1 MKLLIKHISLVLISV
16 SIILCLGFY
25 HSIHISYGNAALDN
39 HTFSGRIIFY
49 KDDFFKALNTEGVVY
64 HQPVSN
70 DKYDQLK
77 RSYLQSHL
85 TVLVNST
92 IKLDLIISGNN
103 EDASSIWFDFK
114 FESSMP
120 INFINIQYDAL
131 FNEFSGQMNL
141 LNIKTPSKEQSL
153 IFSASEKDIKVQL

>member
-1 MKLLIKHISLVLISV
+1 MKLLIKHIQLVLISV
-16 SIILCLGFY
+16 SIILCLGCY
-25 HSIHISYGNAALDN
+25 HSIHISYGNATLDS

-49 KDDFFKALNTEGVVY
+49 KDDFFKAINTGEIAY

-70 DKYDQLK
+70 DIYDQLK
-77 RSYLQSHL
+77 RRYLQSHL
-85 TVLVNST
+85 TVLVNNNT
-92 IKLDLIISGNN
+92 KLDLVLSGNS

-153 IFSASEKDIKVQL
+153 IFSESEKDIKVQL